1 MDAST
6 LFRILIIFG
15 FIYGMFKLKNYLKVK
30 ASTNSSPKIYN
41 LPTNGGYDLE
51 IVGEASFQDNLLA
64 ICGRK
69 TKNGHNKKTIAYLI
83 LEDTNPVDKN
93 AVRIDA
99 EGKTV
104 GYLSRAVAIKYRDY
118 LKHYQLTNI
127 IGTCPA
133 VIKGGWE
140 RDNGDSGHFGVW
152 LDFTL

>member
-1 MDAST
+1 MEIVS
-6 LFRILIIFG
+6 LFLFFG
-15 FIYGMFKLKNYLKVK
+15 IIYGYFYLKKKVK
-30 ASTNSSPKIYN
+30 TPTTPKLYN

-51 IVGEASFQDNLLA
+51 IVGEASFQNNLLA

-118 LKHYQLTNI
+118 LKQHGLSNI

-133 VIKGGWE
+133 VVKGGWE
-140 RDNGDSGHFGVW
+140 RDGDSGHFGVW
-152 LDFTL
+152 LDFIL